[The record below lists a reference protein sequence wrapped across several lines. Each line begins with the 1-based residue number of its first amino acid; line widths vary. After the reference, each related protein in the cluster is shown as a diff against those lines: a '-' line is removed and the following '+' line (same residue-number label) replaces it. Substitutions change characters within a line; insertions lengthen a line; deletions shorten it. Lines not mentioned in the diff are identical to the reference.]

1 MAQNPRPTPIHRREI
16 VGGASVVV
24 PFDEVGDPDW
34 ASFARHISR
43 VAKVGL
49 TPAVSMTMGDSLLLR
64 TDLQVGAIYQAE
76 EALAGGSFYAGVHV
90 LDDAGDW
97 FNMDR
102 YRRQA
107 EVVVNHGGIPVIFPS
122 HGLTALPDDEWLKV
136 MSEMGRDL
144 NQFLVGDV
152 DANRPSATLRS
163 TDAYVG
169 LLRNPHCIGIAH
181 HSLTRASVW
190 DRLQAHVALR
200 PDFRLISLNER
211 AIDLAIYGS
220 DYVLFG
226 AGMAPELFARRDA
239 LWADG
244 DRDFY
249 DLNSALQYLCNF
261 TSRMPESG
269 QAHSVLQFMELRNW
283 VTNSRMPVGAVSRPD
298 ADVAVLSEIARRL
311 GVL

>member
-1 MAQNPRPTPIHRREI
+1 
-16 VGGASVVV
+16 VVV

-34 ASFARHISR
+34 ALFASHISR

-49 TPAVSMTMGDSLLLR
+49 TPAVSMMMRDPLLLR

-90 LDDAGDW
+90 LDDPGDW

-122 HGLTALPDDEWLKV
+122 HGLTALPDEEWLKV
-136 MSEMGRDL
+136 MAEMGRDL
-144 NQFLVGDV
+144 NQFLVGDIE
-152 DANRPSATLRS
+152 AHGPEATLRS
-163 TDAYVG
+163 TDAYVA
-169 LLRNPHCIGIAH
+169 LLRNQHCIGIAH
-181 HSLTRASVW
+181 HSLTRASAW

-239 LWADG
+239 LWANG

-249 DLNSALQYLCNF
+249 DLNSILQYLCNF
-261 TSRMPESG
+261 TARTPARA
-269 QAHSVLQFMELRNW
+269 QAHSVLQFMELRGW
-283 VTNSRMPVGAVSRPD
+283 VTNSLMPVGAINRPD

-311 GVL
+311 GVM

>member
-1 MAQNPRPTPIHRREI
+1 VAQNPRPTPIHRREI
-16 VGGASVVV
+16 TGGASVVV

-34 ASFARHISR
+34 TSFASHVTR

-49 TPAVSMTMGDSLLLR
+49 IPAVSMMMGDPLLLR

-76 EALAGGSFYAGVHV
+76 EALAGGTFYAGVHV
-90 LDDAGDW
+90 LDDEGDW

-122 HGLTALPDDEWLKV
+122 HGLTALSDEEWLKV
-136 MSEMGRDL
+136 MAEIGRDL
-144 NQFLVGDV
+144 KQFLVGDV
-152 DANRPSATLRS
+152 EAHSASATLRS

-169 LLRNPHCIGIAH
+169 LLRNQQCLGIAH

-211 AIDLAIYGS
+211 AVDLAIYGS

-244 DRDFY
+244 DREFY
-249 DLNSALQYLCNF
+249 DLNSMLQYLCNF
-261 TSRMPESG
+261 TSRTPVRG
-269 QAHSVLQFMELRNW
+269 QAHSVLQFMELRGW
-283 VTNSRMPVGAVSRPD
+283 VANSLMPVGAVIRPD
-298 ADVAVLSEIARRL
+298 TDVEVLSEIARRL